1 MAFDPNKKFLYF
13 NLDTTIGEMDSSLCF
28 PVSSF
33 VGAET
38 QTSAAIHL
46 HFKGSKGTDST
57 IVRVSH
63 DQVGLIKTFY
73 QNLVNEINF
82 GEKAFIKVH
91 DYGQRGVTPSDVS
104 FRMKSFTAPIFTLQD
119 TDFIVGGDSLTF
131 DSVQL
136 TGIQT
141 SSESFVDND
150 ISLMTSA
157 AIDDRINTAVAAS
170 SGVSVSDST
179 ANTDFPVVFHDE
191 SNNLHDDTAAF
202 EYNPSTGNLTVSKIT
217 GCEIDTDGETI
228 TLNGGEITDV
238 LSYTG
243 ADITVSGT
251 IKSTGSTN
259 DYSQWSTSTNGATT
273 FTTVDAA
280 GADAHFEINAD
291 GNITLDAAGDIAL
304 EAAGGDV
311 TGDADNY
318 TFTSATSAKPVL
330 TLSNSNTD
338 AVSSE
343 IVFEKTATGA
353 DNDDVGKI
361 DFKGDNDNNEVTSF
375 ATILAE
381 IADAS
386 DSDEAGRLSMTV
398 MASDGSFNHSLPAHQ
413 GRNAFTATG
422 HGTNDIV
429 DVSLG
434 YGAASTTTV
443 AGTLTMGSTAA
454 MTNAGQLSVAAQP
467 NITTM
472 TGFLGGTANALI
484 TDDGDGT
491 VTSESELTYNAGILQ
506 IESATSQRP
515 SLRLTNTNTDAE
527 GVEFSFKKTA
537 TGADNDVIG
546 STYYIADN
554 DADEV
559 ITYAKTTAAI
569 KDASDSDEAGNFTIQ
584 VATSNGTASSLRNV
598 LYAEGSPSTDDVD
611 VTIGH
616 GSTSTTTIGGNLNV
630 NGTDHAFTSS
640 TDSKPHV
647 TLSCGGSAQ
656 VGAQLTFK
664 RTATGG
670 NGQNLGDIYFIGNND
685 ADEEITYAQINGD
698 IQDASDGAEEG
709 EMTLSV
715 ASHDGELQPGLI
727 IVSGNIEDEVD
738 ATIGNGANSSV
749 TVPGKLSIGT
759 RIDFD
764 GVGITAIQAAAES
777 FADNDTSL
785 MTSAAIDDRINAA
798 GGSSVTADPFSTTVI
813 KILPHQFMPN
823 DDVGR
828 PIMIEDDTSNILG
841 VRAVHSTDEMYAFQK
856 IPTGYKVTHVQVH
869 ASASTSSAVTVRS
882 FNYQTGADNAVS
894 STSGDL
900 NANINVTDIP
910 ASATQDLVIKVAP
923 ASAATIM
930 YGATVTIATI

>member
-91 DYGQRGVTPSDVS
+91 DYGQRGISPSDVS

-191 SNNLHDDTAAF
+191 SNNLHDDTGAF

-217 GCEIDTDGETI
+217 GPEIDTDGNTI
-228 TLNGGEITDV
+228 DLNGGEIQNV
-238 LSYTG
+238 ISYTG
-243 ADITVSGT
+243 QDITVDGT

-259 DYSQWSTSTNGATT
+259 DYSEWSTSTNGATT

-280 GADAHFEINAD
+280 AEAAHFEIAAD

-304 EAAGGDV
+304 EAGGGDV

-318 TFTSATSAKPVL
+318 TFTSATSNKPSV
-330 TLSNSNTD
+330 TI
-338 AVSSE
+338 SS
-343 IVFEKTATGA
+343 
-353 DNDDVGKI
+353 
-361 DFKGDNDNNEVTSF
+361 
-375 ATILAE
+375 
-381 IADAS
+381 
-386 DSDEAGRLSMTV
+386 
-398 MASDGSFNHSLPAHQ
+398 
-413 GRNAFTATG
+413 
-422 HGTNDIV
+422 
-429 DVSLG
+429 
-434 YGAASTTTV
+434 
-443 AGTLTMGSTAA
+443 
-454 MTNAGQLSVAAQP
+454 
-467 NITTM
+467 
-472 TGFLGGTANALI
+472 GGT
-484 TDDGDGT
+484 
-491 VTSESELTYNAGILQ
+491 
-506 IESATSQRP
+506 SQ
-515 SLRLTNTNTDAE
+515 
-527 GVEFSFKKTA
+527 G
-537 TGADNDVIG
+537 G
-546 STYYIADN
+546 
-554 DADEV
+554 
-559 ITYAKTTAAI
+559 
-569 KDASDSDEAGNFTIQ
+569 
-584 VATSNGTASSLRNV
+584 
-598 LYAEGSPSTDDVD
+598 
-611 VTIGH
+611 GH
-616 GSTSTTTIGGNLNV
+616 IN
-630 NGTDHAFTSS
+630 
-640 TDSKPHV
+640 
-647 TLSCGGSAQ
+647 
-656 VGAQLTFK
+656 FK
-664 RTATGG
+664 RTATGVD
-670 NGQNLGDIYFIGNND
+670 NQNLGDIYFIGNND
-685 ADEEITYAQINGD
+685 ADEEIYYASINGD

-709 EMTLSV
+709 EMVLSV
-715 ASHDGELQPGLI
+715 ASHDGELQPGLT
-727 IVSGNIEDEVD
+727 IVSGSVEDEVD
-738 ATIGNGANSSV
+738 ATIGNGANSIV
-749 TVPGKLSIGT
+749 TVPGRLSIGT

-764 GVGITAIQAAAES
+764 STGITGIQTAAES
-777 FADNDTSL
+777 FSDDDVSL

-798 GGSSVTADPFSTTVI
+798 AGGVTADPFSTTVI
-813 KILPHQFMPN
+813 KVLPSQFICN

-828 PIMIEDDTSNILG
+828 PALIEDDTSNTLG
-841 VRAVHSTDEMYAFQK
+841 VRAAHTSMEMYAFQK
-856 IPTGYKVTHVQVH
+856 LPSGYKATHVQVH
-869 ASASTSSAVTVRS
+869 ASASTSSAVTARS
-882 FNYQTGADNAVS
+882 FNYQTGADNNVS
-894 STSGDL
+894 ETSGDF
-900 NANINVTDIP
+900 NSNIDITDIP
-910 ASATQDLVIKVAP
+910 SSATQDLVIKVAP
-923 ASAATIM
+923 ASTSTII